1 VSKERKVNIAARVP
15 PALAAAVADLAERGN
30 RSVSRE
36 VAQAVAEH
44 VKESSVM
51 AAAPT
56 SSAAR
61 SAAPLER
68 GEARASRLAG
78 KRLTPAAPDGS
89 GPPGGARPRE
99 AA

>member
-1 VSKERKVNIAARVP
+1 MRKERKVSIAARVP

-44 VKESSVM
+44 VKESSAM

-56 SSAAR
+56 SSAAVR
-61 SAAPLER
+61 LAAPSER
-68 GEARASRLAG
+68 GDARASQLAG
-78 KRLTPAAPDGS
+78 NRPSPVAPDGS
-89 GPPGGARPRE
+89 GPPGGAE